1 MNSCPSESTS
11 LSPPA
16 TCAKPLTQPKTAI
29 TLLGYEPANPAD
41 NNGDDRANLRMLTQ
55 CDGVLLAPNW
65 ETNPMSALA
74 TTVAQ
79 HLNIPVGTY
88 DHWATRP
95 ATGGQR

>member
-1 MNSCPSESTS
+1 MAKRRYVARPSGSTRE
-11 LSPPA
+11 
-16 TCAKPLTQPKTAI
+16 TAYAAEDAL

-65 ETNPMSALA
+65 ETSPMSALA
-74 TTVAQ
+74 ATAAQ
-79 HLNIPVGTY
+79 HLSIPVGTY

-95 ATGGQR
+95 AAGGQ

>member
-1 MNSCPSESTS
+1 MSQRIYIALPSGYTRET
-11 LSPPA
+11 A
-16 TCAKPLTQPKTAI
+16 YAAEDAI

-41 NNGDDRANLRMLTQ
+41 NNGDDRANLRILTQ

>member
-1 MNSCPSESTS
+1 MSKRIYIALPSGY
-11 LSPPA
+11 
-16 TCAKPLTQPKTAI
+16 TCETAYAAEDAL

-74 TTVAQ
+74 ATVAQ
-79 HLNIPVGTY
+79 HLNIPVRTY
-88 DHWATRP
+88 DQWATRP

>member
-1 MNSCPSESTS
+1 
-11 LSPPA
+11 
-16 TCAKPLTQPKTAI
+16 
-29 TLLGYEPANPAD
+29 
-41 NNGDDRANLRMLTQ
+41 MLTQ

-88 DHWATRP
+88 DHWAIRP
-95 ATGGQR
+95 ATGGQ